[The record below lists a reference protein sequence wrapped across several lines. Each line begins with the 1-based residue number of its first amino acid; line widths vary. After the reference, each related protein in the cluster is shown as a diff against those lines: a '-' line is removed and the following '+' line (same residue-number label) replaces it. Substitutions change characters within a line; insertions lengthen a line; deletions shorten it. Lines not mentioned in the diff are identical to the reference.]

1 MLVGQQ
7 AGVYPADT
15 PVVAVAGRGGG
26 TLRLRTERARSAP
39 SARSNGTATA
49 RPRADRGP
57 EGRERAAAA

>member
-26 TLRLRTERARSAP
+26 TLRLRTERA
-39 SARSNGTATA
+39 
-49 RPRADRGP
+49 
-57 EGRERAAAA
+57 